1 MGAWSALA
9 LVGLRLHAPRAGRTV
24 TTVLAASA
32 GNDALQAGFSWL
44 CARANEQ
51 SATAEAT
58 AASVRDT
65 APPRA
70 A

>member
-24 TTVLAASA
+24 TAVLAASA

-51 SATAEAT
+51 AATRQHQRAGRE
-58 AASVRDT
+58 RR
-65 APPRA
+65 PRRA

>member
-1 MGAWSALA
+1 
-9 LVGLRLHAPRAGRTV
+9 V
-24 TTVLAASA
+24 SA

-51 SATAEAT
+51 SATAEAQS
-58 AASVRDT
+58 ASVRGT

>member
-1 MGAWSALA
+1 
-9 LVGLRLHAPRAGRTV
+9 
-24 TTVLAASA
+24 VLAASA

-51 SATAEAT
+51 AASAENRSQIATAT
-58 AASVRDT
+58 R
-65 APPRA
+65 RA

>member
-1 MGAWSALA
+1 M
-9 LVGLRLHAPRAGRTV
+9 GLRLHPPRAGRTV
-24 TTVLAASA
+24 TAVLAASA

-51 SATAEAT
+51 
-58 AASVRDT
+58 AASAESSAQVAGVAR
-65 APPRA
+65 RA